1 MAFTLKSRARHSLTP
16 TNRRAFVTTRQ
27 ASLDA
32 TDRSVAPPEGAF
44 DAGLRPDPFP
54 DRAASLLPG
63 LLAAT
68 RTGLT
73 PAGDNE
79 LMLDHELHLDLQLW
93 THLGRKKHRG
103 GLQDLVRATQLEVLT
118 LERLDLLPLGAGRQI
133 RPQTTISLRL
143 THPLAQRSDGR
154 PISRAICATGRPD
167 SIASRTPRWIN
178 SSGYFLGRG
187 IAGGSPD
194 PRTDRPRFE
203 ASAKPGLAH
212 AVFLG
217 SVLGIV

>member
-1 MAFTLKSRARHSLTP
+1 MAFALKSRARHSLTP

-32 TDRSVAPPEGAF
+32 TDRSVAPPKGAF

-93 THLGRKKHRG
+93 THPPGDKHSDVG
-103 GLQDLVRATQLEVLT
+103 DLDR
-118 LERLDLLPLGAGRQI
+118 
-133 RPQTTISLRL
+133 
-143 THPLAQRSDGR
+143 
-154 PISRAICATGRPD
+154 
-167 SIASRTPRWIN
+167 
-178 SSGYFLGRG
+178 GRG
-187 IAGGSPD
+187 LNVS
-194 PRTDRPRFE
+194 
-203 ASAKPGLAH
+203 LH
-212 AVFLG
+212 A
-217 SVLGIV
+217 